1 MTASQ
6 GRAPAAPPQSFAAL
20 RHSGYRAYFV
30 GSALAM
36 MADSVEH
43 VISYWIIFQKFHS
56 PALGGFA
63 ILSHWL
69 PFLFFSVWSG
79 ALADRFDPRRII
91 QLGMALFMAASLGWG
106 MLILTDTLQTWHA
119 VVLLVV
125 HGFAGV
131 FWHPSGQ
138 VLIHDIVGA
147 ANLQSAVRL
156 AATARYLGLLFGPAV
171 GGALLIAL
179 GPAHGIL
186 FNALIYLPLVL
197 WLWKA
202 PYGPRFRKDGAAP
215 ARAVKGL
222 ADIVS
227 TMRVVARN
235 RGLASMI
242 LLSGLTSLFVG
253 NGYQPQM
260 PEFAHDLGHGAA
272 DLSYS
277 MLLAAD
283 AAGALS
289 AGVILESR
297 GLLQARPRT
306 AFVLAM
312 LWCAAIAGFAACAIY
327 PLALALLFAV
337 GFLELSFNAM
347 AQTLVQLR
355 APDSERGR
363 VIGLYILSALGMR
376 AFSGVTIGVIGG
388 LIGIHW
394 SLALSALILLAIL
407 TTLLALTTRTET
419 RRP

>member
-1 MTASQ
+1 LSDPQRQA
-6 GRAPAAPPQSFAAL
+6 AAAPPQSFAAL
-20 RHSGYRAYFV
+20 RHPGYRAYFV

-36 MADSVEH
+36 MADSIEH
-43 VISYWIIFQKFHS
+43 VISYWVIFEKFHS

-91 QLGMALFMAASLGWG
+91 QLGMGLFMAASLGWG
-106 MLILTDTLQTWHA
+106 VLILTDSLEMWHA
-119 VVLLVV
+119 AALLII

-171 GGALLIAL
+171 GGALLIVL

-186 FNALIYLPLVL
+186 FNALIYLPLVA

-202 PYGPRFRKDGAAP
+202 PYGPRFRKGTPAP
-215 ARAVKGL
+215 SRAVKGL

-227 TMRVVARN
+227 TIRIVAGN

-242 LLSGLTSLFVG
+242 LLSGLTSLLIG

-260 PEFAHDLGHGAA
+260 PEFAHDLGHGDP

-283 AAGALS
+283 AAGALF

-312 LWCAAIAGFAACAIY
+312 LWCLAIGGFAVCTIY

-355 APDSERGR
+355 APESERGR

-376 AFSGVTIGVIGG
+376 AFSGVTIGIIGG

-394 SLALSALILLAIL
+394 SLALSSTILLAIL
-407 TTLLALTTRTET
+407 TTLLALTTR
-419 RRP
+419 RP